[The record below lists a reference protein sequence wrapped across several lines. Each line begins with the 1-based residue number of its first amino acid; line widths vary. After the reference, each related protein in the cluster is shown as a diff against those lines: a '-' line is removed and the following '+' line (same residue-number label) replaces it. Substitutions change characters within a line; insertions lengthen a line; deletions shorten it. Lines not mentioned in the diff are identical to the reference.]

1 MSNVNDFITAY
12 GNWENSQVTGEC
24 YLTSVTTGNGEEI
37 SVYAKPGCSSIY
49 KNSNKVYLNYYTDS
63 SCTQDASSGW
73 YSGSGTI
80 SVAPRDIRNVQ
91 KFKNMGTQWFSF
103 KHCESCVN
111 SNTGYDI
118 CDEALCGE
126 VMECTKWSDCYSR

>member
-63 SCTQDASSGW
+63 SCT
-73 YSGSGTI
+73 
-80 SVAPRDIRNVQ
+80 
-91 KFKNMGTQWFSF
+91 
-103 KHCESCVN
+103 
-111 SNTGYDI
+111 
-118 CDEALCGE
+118 
-126 VMECTKWSDCYSR
+126 